1 MMYPGE
7 DKVLELLSAKG
18 KLSMEALSL
27 ECKLNLDT
35 VRRAAESLK
44 EKGFVVLEK
53 EESTTHIFTSEFKE
67 YVKKGELPEFEVFKK
82 ALSGLSTDA
91 LMESERKFG
100 LSWAIKKGFV
110 RVENKKLVPIVR
122 ESEVSTENS
131 TLLSISDFSKLDAQ
145 TKEEF
150 LRRRFVE
157 VRTGSFY
164 SLQITKEGK
173 SALDSGMKKEFSV
186 DVETRDAP
194 MGKSHPLTRAISKM
208 RRIFLEMGF
217 EEMEGPLVESSFWN
231 FDALFQP
238 QDHPARELADTFYLK
253 EELPLPKD
261 KSLVER
267 VKKAHESGWGHKW
280 NPAIAKKAILRTH
293 TTCLSAKTLESI
305 NDPITP
311 RKFFAIGRVFRNERT
326 DFKHLSEFH
335 QVEGIVAWN
344 KSTFQDLLGIFKE
357 FYSKLGFEKIRF
369 RPSYFPYTEP
379 SLEIEVY
386 YEPRKEWMEFGGAGM
401 FRPEVTKP
409 LKSAYPV
416 LAWGLSLERP
426 LMLMLGLNDIRSF
439 YKNDLELLEN
449 TRMFWED

>member
-1 MMYPGE
+1 MYPGE
-7 DKVLELLSAKG
+7 DKILELLSAKG
-18 KLSMEALSL
+18 KLNVEALAS
-27 ECKLNLDT
+27 ECKLSPDT
-35 VRRAAESLK
+35 IRRAAESLK
-44 EKGFVVLEK
+44 KKGLIILDK
-53 EESTTHIFTSEFKE
+53 EEFTHYQPTKEFNE
-67 YVKKGELPEFEVFKK
+67 YVDKKTLPEFVILEK
-82 ALSGLSTDA
+82 ALSGLTVDE
-91 LMESERKFG
+91 LGENEKKFG

-110 RVENKKLVPIVR
+110 RVENKKLVPLVKR
-122 ESEVSTENS
+122 EDAFHSIS
-131 TLLSISDFSKLDAQ
+131 TLLFDSNFVHSSNEVQDEL
-145 TKEEF
+145 T
-150 LRRRFVE
+150 RRRFVKAY
-157 VRTGSFY
+157 TGTIHY
-164 SLQITKEGK
+164 LQITSEGK
-173 SALDSGMKKEFSV
+173 KALESGMKKEFSV
-186 DVETRDAP
+186 DVETKDAP
-194 MGKSHPLTRAISKM
+194 MGKSHPLTRAIIKM
-208 RRIFLEMGF
+208 RKIFLEMGF
-217 EEMEGPLVESSFWN
+217 EEMEGPLMESSFWN

-267 VKKAHESGWGHKW
+267 VKKAHESGWGYEW
-280 NPAIAKKAILRTH
+280 DPSIAKKAILRTH
-293 TTCLSAKTLESI
+293 TTCLSAKTLEAI
-305 NDPITP
+305 KDPNNP

-344 KSTFQDLLGIFKE
+344 KATFQDLLGIFKE